1 MNASVIISIRPE
13 WVQKIFDGEKTLELR
28 KTLPKVKPP
37 FRCYIYCTKAR
48 YPHEDFLVAID
59 QPTAE
64 RPFTSSHGYYGGG
77 MVVAEFV
84 CSEIS
89 RLDVPFPAYWEEVD
103 QDALKAACL
112 TYGQAH
118 DYLGHRSGYAWHISE
133 LKIYEKPKSVW
144 NFLKLP
150 CLRDSVCSLCHYWAF
165 SRQICTR
172 NPMIQRA
179 PQDWCY
185 TAGVYEGD

>member
-28 KTLPKVKPP
+28 KTMPKEKPP
-37 FRCYIYCTKAR
+37 FRCYIYCAKAR
-48 YPHEDFLVAID
+48 YPHEDFLVTLD

-64 RPFTSSHGYYGGG
+64 RPFTCYYGGG

-89 RLDVPFPAYWEEVD
+89 RLDVPYPAYWKEVD

-118 DYLGHRSGYAWHISE
+118 DYLGHRSGCAWHISE
-133 LKIYEKPKSVW
+133 LKIYAVPKSVLH
-144 NFLKLP
+144 FLRLP
-150 CLRDSVCSLCHYWAF
+150 CEKETACNLCSYWVSGMQRCF
-165 SRQICTR
+165 RS
-172 NPMIQRA
+172 NFIQRA

-185 TAGVYEGD
+185 TAGVYEDD

>member
-28 KTLPKVKPP
+28 KTMPKVKPP

-48 YPHEDFLVAID
+48 YPHEDFLVTID
-59 QPTAE
+59 QPISE
-64 RPFTSSHGYYGGG
+64 RPFTGHYGGG
-77 MVVAEFV
+77 MVVAEFI

-133 LKIYEKPKSVW
+133 LKIYAEPKNVLH
-144 NFLKLP
+144 FLRLP
-150 CLRDSVCSLCHYWAF
+150 CEKETACNLCSYWVSSMQRCF
-165 SRQICTR
+165 RS
-172 NPMIQRA
+172 NFIQRA

-185 TAGVYEGD
+185 TAGLYEGD

>member
-1 MNASVIISIRPE
+1 MKKSVIIAIRPE

-28 KTLPKVKPP
+28 KTMPKLAPP
-37 FRCYIYCTKAR
+37 FRCYIYCTKSR
-48 YPHEDFLVAID
+48 YPHEDFLVTID

-64 RPFTSSHGYYGGG
+64 RPFTGYYGGG

-103 QDALKAACL
+103 QDALKSACL

-118 DYLGHRSGYAWHISE
+118 DYLAHRSGYAWHISE

-144 NFLKLP
+144 TFLRPPCERESDCNLCPYWSAKLKNCMKSP
-150 CLRDSVCSLCHYWAF
+150 YIHH
-165 SRQICTR
+165 
-172 NPMIQRA
+172 P
-179 PQDWCY
+179 PQDWIY
-185 TAGVYEGD
+185 TVGPFSDE